1 MNQGLFR
8 LVFSKHLGMFV
19 PAPEVATAQT
29 AGSASSARSRR
40 RALLAMIMAM
50 LVSGEVMAE
59 IIPLPSS
66 GLVVGGG
73 NWVGAEIVGATPV
86 LTTIQQNAPQAIA
99 NWLKFNLAAGH
110 TLDINQQAGWSMLH
124 RIHDNDP
131 SIIAGTIT
139 GKGNNYF
146 LNNNGIIFAGTAQ
159 VNLGSIWAMTSS
171 SMTDTLFTQGFIN
184 NLAGETFSN
193 TGGFIKVEAGAKLT
207 AATGGKVV
215 LLAKDVEN
223 HGIIVTPEGQTI
235 LAAGEKV
242 YLKSQDNTA
251 NMLVEVDGGGTA
263 TNLGEILAERGNV
276 TLIGLAVN
284 QMGTIKATTSVRANG
299 SIHLLAR
306 DSVRTSQV
314 SIPANEGGGT
324 RAVFQAERFGT
335 VNIGAN
341 SVTEVEV
348 ETKNP
353 EKISNKVTL
362 PASNITVQGRSIDVQ
377 GKLLAKGGVVNI
389 NALADANPVGG
400 GLPIRVLLGD
410 TARIDVSGVDTTG
423 TMDQNQLVIRFYSEE
438 SKDTPLLK
446 GSPLLGQTLY
456 VDARKGTDLF
466 DITPYLDGQTQTI
479 AQRMSAGGTVNIT
492 SAGDVITKSGSVID
506 VSGGVIDYAAGV
518 IRESNLV
525 YNNKIVAISKADRN
539 TPYNSI
545 ADVITITD
553 PKTGMSESFDL
564 GMGGKYQQAYRQG
577 KDAGTVNITSS
588 GGAPVLEGSMVANT
602 RHDITQR
609 SQLPDGG
616 KFNLT
621 GSSQTLRVADRANT
635 LDASFQLGSNNTATE
650 AVVDTKMLDNGFN
663 HVQLTSMGDVIV
675 DKAISTAANGSVGLK
690 GDNVSINRNITTPG
704 GDITAT
710 TQTANGNVHVADN
723 VTLSTAGTWANDTR
737 GMQGAQQMPVAL
749 DGGNISLEGNHLTFG
764 QNTKLDTSAG
774 AWLNSKGE
782 LATGDGGNITLHS
795 GSEIVLPTQMQ
806 AYGFNKGGQL
816 AISTPSNVHIGGQDS
831 GTGFWLGADFFEQGG
846 FSHYAITSTDSN
858 SEFVVG
864 DTSGKASVIHPKMQT
879 LQITPGYAAQASASN
894 LSGTVAAPVMKAE
907 GLRAPAT
914 LAFAAYNNDFSFGT
928 LTVLENT
935 TIRTDIPDAAGN
947 VGKVTLT
954 AGKGL
959 HMLGSIITPAGDV
972 ALNLNGTPGAVGYDN
987 TQAIWLGERS
997 VIDVSGYYLRPPVQ
1011 TNNLLM
1017 ARVYDA
1023 GSVTLNANLG
1033 FVVAKEGSKIN
1044 VSGTSGQVDLGAN
1057 AQGRYISSTLY
1068 GAAGDIIVRAR
1079 EGALLDG
1086 DFIADVQGTGQ
1097 RGSFSLSL
1105 ESNATPIAINPAPPT
1120 GERVLT
1126 VTSQK
1131 QVQAGSLNA
1140 GDSLA
1145 AFEGK
1150 AQISTEQ
1157 LDKAQFDHVSLAS
1170 KSEGRDPSSS
1180 QHDRIQFEDGVRL
1193 KAGET
1198 LSLETPRLSVMNDGT
1213 VDLQASHIMMSSP
1226 SISNDIVAGN
1236 GLLRAT
1242 ADWID
1247 LSGHLNFSG
1256 INRAELTSRLDIRM
1270 RGHIDDNKGS
1280 LVTPGSLVMTGRQ
1293 LYPVTNSEY
1302 TIKADGAGS
1311 TVTVK
1316 SSGEKYKPVFSAGG
1330 KLTIQAEDIEQ
1341 DGVVLAPLGEL
1352 ALEATDTLTL
1362 GAGSLTSTSA
1372 AGLLIPYGVTR
1383 DGGSLWD
1390 LPGGATI
1397 GGKPM
1402 EKRITLSAPNVDMSA
1417 SNAVVDISGS
1427 GDTFAYEFIN
1437 GLGGSRD
1444 ILIDNPNTYAILPSL
1459 QGDYAP
1465 YDYNYYNY
1473 VERGG
1478 AAPAVGSSI
1487 YISGGNGIA
1496 AGYYTLMP
1504 ARYALLEGAY
1514 MVELQSGK
1522 GLLPGVSTT
1531 TFDGSILSSGFF
1543 SNVNQS
1549 SRATNWSTFRLTS
1562 GAVFRDPENS
1572 GIKVPAEYL
1581 LSSGNEFFTNE
1592 AKKNGTAVPRLA
1604 VDAGQLVLAASE
1616 RLSLGSTVKTDV
1628 GLNGRGAL
1636 VDIVSS
1642 RINVVSSVGPDNGAL
1657 QVTADALNKL
1667 NAESLLLGG
1676 RRNQGQEGL
1685 EITTVASE
1693 VNFANTGAE
1702 HELKVEEMLATAT
1715 DKVSVASDVR
1725 ISTKSS
1731 GQVTDS
1737 VVRVNGDG
1745 ALLGISGKRNLVY
1758 DRVATSGSTLG
1769 GTLDI
1774 AAGSQITAHESLV
1787 LDATGIA
1794 DVDGNLGFFAQE
1806 VNGQPVPHGSL
1817 TLVANNIL
1825 VGGADHALDGLRVD
1839 DSLLSS
1845 FGNLRRVTLNSRQN
1859 LNFYGDVS
1867 LGNANLDITINA
1879 AGISGHAVA
1888 GNADVTLTTGQ
1899 LTLRNSTGAVYT
1911 PASDVAGSKL
1921 NINAESIAIE
1931 GKGAA
1936 SPAGAGN
1943 FNIGGFEQV
1952 AMSSEGDTVFSG
1964 NGALAIS
1971 AQQVSLS
1978 SQRVTAATG
1987 TNYAV
1992 NVSQGSLS
2000 LAGSGSQPIQ
2010 ASNGIG
2016 AKLDLTAREMELGG
2030 NIELLAG
2037 QLKAKAT
2044 QGNLDVVA
2052 GANIN
2057 AGSKAVAFDKYT
2069 AHTPSGLVALQS
2081 DQGNIRVMDG
2091 AVVNVSGG
2099 SGGNAGTISMTARNG
2114 SVEVAANSLKGQAA
2128 EGNTGGSFLL
2138 DSKSITDFSTLNAAL
2153 NAGGFD
2159 ATRNLRLRD
2168 GDFNI
2173 AAADVVKA
2181 QNIILSADNGS
2192 FNLHGTLD
2200 ASGQQGGKVKV
2211 FAHND
2216 LNLKA
2221 GSKVLAKAE
2230 ASDGKGGDVL
2240 LSSDTGTI
2248 NAEVFSGGQRLA
2260 DAAVIDVSGNTKG
2273 EVTMRAERVGASG
2286 LKVATDAPAAI
2297 TGASKV
2303 VLESL
2308 KVINSGSTIN
2318 AATLATVSAD
2328 TTAFYSG
2335 AATTVGTYQA
2345 TSDGLAVIVAPH
2357 TEIRT
2362 TGTTTIGSDLN
2373 LATLSQGRDGSL
2385 TIRSTGN
2392 LVVNNSIGDGFANF
2406 TASAAIN
2413 TGESWN
2419 INLIAGA
2426 DMSAVNHMTTLSDS
2440 SMGNISLASGKVIRN
2455 GTGDIQIAASGNL
2468 TLANATSVIY
2478 TAGQQAPTLTG
2489 FTDPAGVNIAS
2500 NAYLTNGG
2508 DISINT
2514 GGDIT
2519 GALLDAS
2526 GRQQMVNN
2534 WLFRQGGG
2542 INNLQSSWWLRP
2554 DQFRQGVAALGG
2566 GNVNVNAGGNITNLS
2581 VSVPTTGRYVDA
2593 THYRIDGGGDIN
2605 VRAAGNINNGMYYAG
2620 RGDITLEAG
2629 GDIANTGNTFGTVIA
2644 LQDATAT
2651 VAAAGNVF
2659 IESVFNPTLFVQA
2672 NLNAPGTQVGS
2683 DTGLNAFF
2691 NTYSDRAA
2699 LDITALTGNVS
2710 FGNFFGGTAITSRIA
2725 TTATGTAL
2733 NSTNMASARAS
2744 LGLLPGTLGVTAYNG
2759 GISAFTESGLILM
2772 PSSLGNLSLLAA
2784 NDIQSKFIIMSDADP
2799 AKLPGVFSPVKA
2811 LNDATNSFGKLTD
2824 YVQLNHATIPL
2835 HTNNREEVVIV
2846 ARDGTI
2852 GKQDV
2857 ATYISLPKAA
2867 SIIAGLDILN
2877 LNAGRIMTNTST
2889 TLTFQGQLQNLS
2901 AGDLTIVKAG
2911 RDILQTSGVDSSYN
2925 LAGPGNF
2932 LFQAGRH
2939 FNLGASGGLNSV
2951 ANTINSYL
2959 PDTGASI
2966 TVLAGVGSGPKL
2978 ADYINAY
2985 INPNGDGPAVLAGNA
3000 EGMAAYRE
3008 ATLKAVAKY
3017 VRDLGDNTPGMT
3029 EEQAMT
3035 KYLALDHDKQA
3046 IFAYR
3051 HYSSELLASGEADAA
3066 LKATGESL
3074 VGVVR
3079 HKRGDD
3085 AVAMLFPRDVEY
3097 QGDLTLF
3104 DSKINTLRDGSID
3117 ILVPGG
3123 MVNVGI
3129 PGRAVRAGNGI
3140 VTENGGEIRAFAE
3153 TNFQVNQ
3160 SRVVTQFAN
3169 DMTIWVN
3176 NGNIDA
3182 GKGSRSAVAVPEQE
3196 IFTDAWG
3203 NMTRRMK
3210 GASAG
3215 SGIQVQSYD
3224 PDGPSGP
3231 LEAPSLE
3238 NVTTALITPRGTLD
3252 AGEAGIAGGRILAV
3266 ADRVLNAGNIVGTT
3280 TVGVPLASMGTLAG
3294 SLTGTSNVAS
3304 ATTASLGDMVNLPQN
3319 QDFSPKN
3326 ILPSFVSVEV
3336 LGLGNIVK

>member
-159 VNLGSIWAMTSS
+159 VNLGSVWAMTSS

-314 SIPANEGGGT
+314 TLDGGGT

-362 PASNITVQGRSIDVQ
+362 PASNITVQGHSIDVQ

-466 DITPYLDGQTQTI
+466 DITPYLEGQTQTI

-492 SAGDVITKSGSVID
+492 SAGDVITKSSSVID

-621 GSSQTLRVADRANT
+621 VGAQTLRVADRANT

-663 HVQLTSMGDVIV
+663 HVQLTSMGDVVV

-749 DGGNISLEGNHLTFG
+749 DGGNISLDGNHLTFG

-774 AWLNSKGE
+774 AWLNSKGA

-806 AYGFNKGGQL
+806 AYGFTKGGQL
-816 AISTPSNVHIGGQDS
+816 AISTLKNVHIGGQDS

-846 FSHYAITSTDSN
+846 FSHYAITSTGSN

-879 LQITPGYAAQASASN
+879 LQITPGYAAQASANN
-894 LSGTVAAPVMKAE
+894 LTGTVAAPVMKAE

-914 LAFAAYNNDFSFGT
+914 LAFAAYNNEFSFGT

-1023 GSVTLNANLG
+1023 GRVTFNANLG
-1033 FVVAKEGSKIN
+1033 FVVTKEGSKIN
-1044 VSGTSGQVDLGAN
+1044 VSGVSGQVDLGAN

-1140 GDSLA
+1140 GDSLT

-1226 SISNDIVAGN
+1226 SVSNDIVAGN

-1444 ILIDNPNTYAILPSL
+1444 ILLDNPNTYAILPSL

-1642 RINVVSSVGPDNGAL
+1642 RINVLSSVGPDNGTL

-1702 HELKVEEMLATAT
+1702 HELKVEELLATAT

-1745 ALLGISGKRNLVY
+1745 ALLGISGKHNLVY

-1774 AAGSQITAHESLV
+1774 AAGSQITAHESMV

-1794 DVDGNLGFFAQE
+1794 HVDGNLGFFAQE

-1817 TLVANNIL
+1817 TLGANNIL
-1825 VGGADHALDGLRVD
+1825 VGDADPALDGLRVD

-1845 FGNLRRVTLNSRQN
+1845 FGNLKRVTLNSRQN

-1867 LGNANLDITINA
+1867 LGNADLDITINA

-1899 LTLRNSTGAVYT
+1899 LTLKNSTGAVYT

-1952 AMSSEGDTVFSG
+1952 AMNSEGDTVFSG

-1992 NVSQGSLS
+1992 NASQGSLS
-2000 LAGSGSQPIQ
+2000 LAGNGSQPTQ

-2069 AHTPSGLVALQS
+2069 AHTPGGLVALQS

-2091 AVVNVSGG
+2091 AVVNVGGG
-2099 SGGNAGTISMTARNG
+2099 SGGNAGTISMIARNG

-2335 AATTVGTYQA
+2335 AATTAGTYQA

-2385 TIRSTGN
+2385 TIRSTGDLNVNGTISDGFNGVATTSTLGTGQSWSIN
-2392 LVVNNSIGDGFANF
+2392 LV
-2406 TASAAIN
+2406 
-2413 TGESWN
+2413 
-2419 INLIAGA
+2419 AGA
-2426 DMSAVNHMTTLSDS
+2426 DMSAANNMATLSDNTI
-2440 SMGNISLASGKVIRN
+2440 GNMTLANDKMIRT
-2455 GTGDIQIAASGNL
+2455 GTGDIHLAAAGKFTLGNG
-2468 TLANATSVIY
+2468 NSVIY
-2478 TAGQQAPTLTG
+2478 TAGRKADDLAGYTS
-2489 FTDPAGVNIAS
+2489 PAGATGVGS
-2500 NAYLTNGG
+2500 VGTAYLTNGG
-2508 DISINT
+2508 DITIET
-2514 GGDIT
+2514 GSDIT
-2519 GALLDAS
+2519 GALLDTT
-2526 GRQQMVNN
+2526 GRQQLINN

-2542 INNLQSSWWLRP
+2542 NSNLPVSWWLRT
-2554 DQFRQGVAALGG
+2554 DQFRQGVAAFGG
-2566 GNVNVNAGGNITNLS
+2566 GDVNVTSGGSVTNLS
-2581 VSVPTTGRYVDA
+2581 VSVPTTGRFVS
-2593 THYRIDGGGDIN
+2593 TSSNRTDGGGNIKVQAVGD
-2605 VRAAGNINNGMYYAG
+2605 INNGVYYAG
-2620 RGDITLEAG
+2620 RGDIALSAG

-2644 LQDATAT
+2644 LQDATASLSA
-2651 VAAAGNVF
+2651 VGNVF
-2659 IESVFNPTLFVQA
+2659 IEAVINPTLFAQSNV
-2672 NLNAPGTQVGS
+2672 NAPGAQSLTAN
-2683 DTGLNAFF
+2683 GLHSSF
-2691 NTYSDRAA
+2691 NTYSERAG
-2699 LDITALTGNVS
+2699 LDVSTLTGNVS
-2710 FGNFFGGTAITSRIA
+2710 FGDFYRNAITSKMATAAQGLLSTQSIA
-2725 TTATGTAL
+2725 IT
-2733 NSTNMASARAS
+2733 RAS
-2744 LGLLPGTLGVTAYNG
+2744 LGLMPGTLEVTAYNG
-2759 GISAFTESGLILM
+2759 SITAHSDAGLILM
-2772 PSSLGNLSLLAA
+2772 PSSQGSLSLLAGT
-2784 NDIQSKFIIMSDADP
+2784 DIQSPWIIMSDADP
-2799 AKLPGVFSPVKA
+2799 AKMPGVFSPVRS
-2811 LNDATNSFGKLTD
+2811 LNESSNSFGKLAD
-2824 YVQLNHATIPL
+2824 YVQLNHATTPL
-2835 HTNNREEVVIV
+2835 HSNNPQEVVIV

-2852 GKQDV
+2852 GKEDV
-2857 ATYISLPKAA
+2857 ATHISLPKAA

-2877 LNAGRIMTNTST
+2877 LSAGEIMTNTGT

-2911 RDILQTSGVDSSYN
+2911 RDILQTSQVKSSYN

-3066 LKATGESL
+3066 LKASGESL
-3074 VGVVR
+3074 AGVVR

-3085 AVAMLFPRDVEY
+3085 AVAMLFPRDIEY

>member
-8 LVFSKHLGMFV
+8 LIFSKHFGMFV
-19 PAPEVATAQT
+19 PVPEVVTAQA

-50 LVSGEVMAE
+50 LLSGEAVAE

-73 NWVGAEIVGATPV
+73 TWSGAEIVGATPV
-86 LTTIQQNAPQAIA
+86 LTTIQQTAPQAIA

-110 TLDINQQAGWSMLH
+110 TLDINQQSGWSMLH

-159 VNLGSIWAMTSS
+159 VNMGSIWAMTSS

-215 LLAKDVEN
+215 LLAKDVQN
-223 HGIIVTPEGQTI
+223 SGVIVTPEGQTI

-242 YLKSQDNTA
+242 YLKSQDNQA

-263 TNLGEILAERGNV
+263 TNLGQIVAERGNV

-306 DSVRTSQV
+306 DSVRTTQV
-314 SIPANEGGGT
+314 SIPATEGGGT

-348 ETKNP
+348 ETQNT

-362 PASNITVQGRSIDVQ
+362 PASNITVQGRNIDVN
-377 GKLLAKGGVVNI
+377 GTLSAKGGVVNI
-389 NALADANPVGG
+389 NALADANPTGG
-400 GLPIRVLLGD
+400 ATPIRVLLGD
-410 TARIDVSGVDTTG
+410 SARIDVSGVDTTG

-438 SKDTPLLK
+438 SKDTPILK
-446 GSPLLGQTLY
+446 GSPLLSQTLY

-466 DITPYLDGQTQTI
+466 DITPYLEGQTQTI
-479 AQRMSAGGTVNIT
+479 AQRMSAGGMVNIT

-621 GSSQTLRVADRANT
+621 VGAQTLRVADHVNT
-635 LDASFQLGSNNTATE
+635 LDDTFQIGSSNTATE
-650 AVVDTKMLDNGFN
+650 AVVDTRMLDNGFN

-690 GDNVSINRNITTPG
+690 GDNVSINKNITTPG

-749 DGGNISLEGNHLTFG
+749 NGGNITLDGNQLTFG

-795 GSEIVLPTQMQ
+795 GTEIVLPTQMQ

-816 AISTPSNVHIGGQDS
+816 AISTLKNVHVGGQDN

-846 FSHYAITSTDSN
+846 FSHYAITSAGSN
-858 SEFVVG
+858 SEFLVG

-879 LQITPGYAAQASASN
+879 LQITPGYAAQASANN
-894 LSGTVAAPVMKAE
+894 LTGTVAAPVMKAE

-914 LAFAAYNNDFSFGT
+914 LAFAAYNNEFSFGT

-935 TIRTDIPDAAGN
+935 TIRTDIPDVAGN

-972 ALNLNGTPGAVGYDN
+972 AFNLNGNPGAVGYDN

-1023 GSVTLNANLG
+1023 GTVTLNANLG

-1068 GAAGDIIVRAR
+1068 GAAGDIIIKAR

-1105 ESNATPIAINPAPPT
+1105 ESNATPIAINPVPPT

-1126 VTSQK
+1126 VTNQK
-1131 QVQAGSLNA
+1131 QVQAGNLNA

-1150 AQISTEQ
+1150 AQISTDQ
-1157 LDKAQFDHVSLAS
+1157 LDKARFDHVSLTS
-1170 KSEGRDPSSS
+1170 KSVSRDPASS

-1198 LSLETPRLSVMNDGT
+1198 LHLETPRLSVMNDGT
-1213 VDLQASHIMMSSP
+1213 VDLQASHIMMDSP
-1226 SISNDIVAGN
+1226 SISSDIVAGN

-1242 ADWID
+1242 ANWID

-1256 INRAELTSRLDIRM
+1256 INLAELTSRLDIRM
-1270 RGHIDDNKGS
+1270 RGQQDDNKGS
-1280 LVTPGSLVMTGRQ
+1280 LVTPGTLVMTGRQ

-1302 TIKADGAGS
+1302 TIKADGVGS
-1311 TVTVK
+1311 RVTVK

-1352 ALEATDTLTL
+1352 ALEATDSLTL

-1427 GDTFAYEFIN
+1427 GDTFAYEFIK

-1444 ILIDNPNTYAILPSL
+1444 ILVDNPNTYAILPSL

-1473 VERGG
+1473 VGRTG
-1478 AAPAVGSSI
+1478 AAPSVGTSI

-1522 GLLPGVSTT
+1522 GLLPGASTT
-1531 TFDGSILSSGFF
+1531 TFDGSILSSGYF

-1592 AKKNGTAVPRLA
+1592 AKKQGTAVPRLA

-1642 RINVVSSVGPDNGAL
+1642 RINVVSSVGPDNGTL

-1667 NAESLLLGG
+1667 NAGSLLLGG
-1676 RRNQGQEGL
+1676 RRSQGQEG
-1685 EITTVASE
+1685 IAINTVASE

-1702 HELKVEEMLATAT
+1702 HALEVEELLATAT

-1725 ISTKSS
+1725 ISTKAS

-1745 ALLGISGKRNLVY
+1745 ALLGISGKYNLVY
-1758 DRVATSGSTLG
+1758 DRVGTSGSTLG

-1787 LDATGIA
+1787 LDATGAA
-1794 DVDGNLGFFAQE
+1794 DVEGNLGFFAQE

-1817 TLVANNIL
+1817 TLGANNIL
-1825 VGGADHALDGLRVD
+1825 VGDADASLDGLRVD

-1845 FGNLRRVTLNSRQN
+1845 FGNLKRVTLNSRQN
-1859 LNFYGDVS
+1859 INFYGDVS
-1867 LGNANLDITINA
+1867 LGNPDLNITINA

-1888 GNADVTLTTGQ
+1888 GNADVTLTTSQ
-1899 LTLRNSTGAVYT
+1899 LTLRNSTGAVNT
-1911 PASDVAGSKL
+1911 PVTNVAGSQL
-1921 NINAESIAIE
+1921 TINAGSIAIE

-1952 AMSSEGDTVFSG
+1952 AMNSEGDAVFSG
-1964 NGALAIS
+1964 NGKLDIS

-1987 TNYAV
+1987 TVYAV
-1992 NVSQGSLS
+1992 NASQGSLS
-2000 LAGSGSQPIQ
+2000 LSLSGNGSQPTQ
-2010 ASNGIG
+2010 ASTGIG
-2016 AKLDLTAREMELGG
+2016 AKLDLTAHEMELGG

-2044 QGNLDVVA
+2044 QGNLDVAA

-2069 AHTPSGLVALQS
+2069 AHTPGGLVALQS
-2081 DQGNIRVMDG
+2081 DQGNIRVMGG
-2091 AVVNVSGG
+2091 AVVNVGGG
-2099 SGGNAGTISMTARNG
+2099 SGGNGGTISMTARNG
-2114 SVEVAANSLKGQAA
+2114 NVEVAANTLKGQAA

-2138 DSKSITDFSTLNAAL
+2138 DSKTITDFSTLNAAL

-2173 AAADVVKA
+2173 AAADMVKA

-2221 GSKVLAKAE
+2221 GSKILAKAE
-2230 ASDGKGGDVL
+2230 ASDGQGGDVL

-2248 NAEVFSGGQRLA
+2248 NAEVFSGGQRMA

-2273 EVTMRAERVGASG
+2273 EATMRAERVGAAG
-2286 LKVATDAPAAI
+2286 LKVDTGAPAAI
-2297 TGASKV
+2297 TGANKV

-2318 AATLATVSAD
+2318 AATLTGGD
-2328 TTAFYSG
+2328 TAAFYG
-2335 AATTVGTYQA
+2335 AAGTVAGTYEA

-2362 TGTTTIGSDLN
+2362 TGTTSIGSDLN
-2373 LATLSQGRDGSL
+2373 LATLSQGREGSL
-2385 TIRSTGN
+2385 TIRSTGDLN
-2392 LVVNNSIGDGFANF
+2392 VNGTISDGFNGVAANS
-2406 TASAAIN
+2406 TLG
-2413 TGESWN
+2413 TLQSWN
-2419 INLIAGA
+2419 INLVAGA
-2426 DMSAVNHMTTLSDS
+2426 DMSAANNMTTVSDNTV
-2440 SMGNISLASGKVIRN
+2440 GNITLANNKMIRT
-2455 GTGDIQIAASGNL
+2455 GTGDINIAAAGKL
-2468 TLANATSVIY
+2468 TLGNASSVIY
-2478 TAGQQAPTLTG
+2478 TAGQKANDVTG
-2489 FTDPAGVNIAS
+2489 FINPTGSTGVGS
-2500 NAYLTNGG
+2500 VGSAYLTNGG
-2508 DISINT
+2508 DITIET
-2514 GGDIT
+2514 GNDIT
-2519 GALLDAS
+2519 GALLTAN
-2526 GRQQMVNN
+2526 GNQQLMNS
-2534 WLFRQGGG
+2534 WLFRRGGG
-2542 INNLQSSWWLRP
+2542 NSNLPVSWWLRTEL
-2554 DQFRQGVAALGG
+2554 FKQGVAAMGG
-2566 GNVNVNAGGNITNLS
+2566 GNVSVNSGGNITNLS
-2581 VSVPTTGRYVDA
+2581 VAVPTTGRFVDA
-2593 THYRIDGGGDIN
+2593 SNYSIDGGGNID
-2605 VRAAGNINNGMYYAG
+2605 VQAAGNINNGVYYAG
-2620 RGDITLEAG
+2620 RGHVGLQAG
-2629 GDIANTGNTFGTVIA
+2629 GDIANAGNTFGTMIA
-2644 LQDATAT
+2644 LQDATAS
-2651 VAAAGNVF
+2651 VAATGSIF
-2659 IESVFNPTLFVQA
+2659 LESVFNPTLFAQA
-2672 NLNAPGTQVGS
+2672 ATNVPTAQVAQNVGAS
-2683 DTGLNAFF
+2683 AFF
-2691 NTYSDRAA
+2691 NTYSAA
-2699 LDITALTGNVS
+2699 SALKLSALTGNVI
-2710 FGNFFGGTAITSRIA
+2710 FGNPSGTTITSKLP
-2725 TTATGTAL
+2725 TATADGSFT
-2733 NSTNMASARAS
+2733 TQS
-2744 LGLLPGTLGVTAYNG
+2744 LDIGRSNLLLLPGTLDVTAYNG
-2759 GISAFTESGLILM
+2759 SISAPAGLTMM
-2772 PSSLGNLSLLAA
+2772 PSDLGNLSLLAA
-2784 NDIQSKFIIMSDADP
+2784 NDIQAQWIVMSDADMSR
-2799 AKLPGVFSPVKA
+2799 LPGVYNPVRA
-2811 LNDATNSFGKLTD
+2811 TNDAINSFGWLTH
-2824 YVQLNHATIPL
+2824 YVLSNHATTPL
-2835 HTNNREEVVIV
+2835 HSNNPREISIV
-2846 ARDGTI
+2846 ARDGSI
-2852 GKQDV
+2852 GTLGS
-2857 ATYISLPKAA
+2857 ATHVNLPKAA
-2867 SIIAGLDILN
+2867 SIIAGLDIIN
-2877 LNAGRIMTNTST
+2877 LNTGTILINLGST
-2889 TLTFQGQLQNLS
+2889 ARFQGQLQNLA

-2911 RDILQTSGVDSSYN
+2911 RDILQTSDVDSSYN

-2932 LFQAGRH
+2932 LFQAGRN

-2951 ANTINSYL
+2951 ANTINTYL
-2959 PDTGASI
+2959 PGVGASI
-2966 TVLAGVGSGPKL
+2966 TALAGVGSGPKL

-2985 INPNGDGPAVLAGNA
+2985 INPNGNGPAVLAGNTA
-3000 EGMAAYRE
+3000 GMAAYRE

-3017 VRDLGDNTPGMT
+3017 VRDLGGNAPGMT
-3029 EEQAMT
+3029 DEQAMT
-3035 KYLALDHDKQA
+3035 KYLAMDHDKQA

-3066 LKATGESL
+3066 LKASGESL
-3074 VGVVR
+3074 AGVVR

-3085 AVAMLFPRDVEY
+3085 AVAMLFPRDIEY

-3210 GASAG
+3210 GASSG

-3231 LEAPSLE
+3231 LQAPSLDD
-3238 NVTTALITPRGTLD
+3238 VTTALITPRGTLD

-3280 TVGVPLASMGTLAG
+3280 TVGVPLASLGTLAG
-3294 SLTGTSNVAS
+3294 TLTGASNVAS
-3304 ATTASLGDMVNLPQN
+3304 ATTASLGDLVNLPQN

-3326 ILPSFVSVEV
+3326 VLPSLVSVEV
-3336 LGLGNIVK
+3336 LGLGNIMK

>member
-40 RALLAMIMAM
+40 RALLAVIMAM

-159 VNLGSIWAMTSS
+159 VNLGSVWAMTSS

-242 YLKSQDNTA
+242 YLKSQDNQA

-263 TNLGEILAERGNV
+263 TNLGEILAQRGNV

-314 SIPANEGGGT
+314 SLEGGGT

-341 SVTEVEV
+341 SVTEVAV
-348 ETKNP
+348 ETDNP

-400 GLPIRVLLGD
+400 GQPIRVLLGD

-438 SKDTPLLK
+438 AKDTPLLK

-456 VDARKGTDLF
+456 VDARKGTSLF
-466 DITPYLDGQTQTI
+466 DITPYLEGQTQTI

-518 IRESNLV
+518 IRESSLV

-545 ADVITITD
+545 ADVLTITD

-621 GSSQTLRVADRANT
+621 VGSQTLRVADRANT
-635 LDASFQLGSNNTATE
+635 LDASFQLGSNNAATE

-663 HVQLTSMGDVIV
+663 HIQLTSMGDVIV

-690 GDNVSINRNITTPG
+690 GDNISINKNITTPG

-749 DGGNISLEGNHLTFG
+749 DGGNITLDGNQLTFG

-782 LATGDGGNITLHS
+782 LATGGGGNITLHS
-795 GSEIVLPTQMQ
+795 GTEIVLPTQMQ

-816 AISTPSNVHIGGQDS
+816 AISTLKNVHIGGQDS

-846 FSHYAITSTDSN
+846 FSHYAITSTGSN

-879 LQITPGYAAQASASN
+879 LQITPGYAAQASANN
-894 LSGTVAAPVMKAE
+894 LTGTVAAPVMKSA

-914 LAFAAYNNDFSFGT
+914 LAFAAYNNEFSFGT

-935 TIRTDIPDAAGN
+935 TIRTDIPDVVGN

-972 ALNLNGTPGAVGYDN
+972 AFNLNGNPGAVGYDN

-1023 GSVTLNANLG
+1023 GTVTLNANLG

-1068 GAAGDIIVRAR
+1068 GAAGDIIIKAR

-1157 LDKAQFDHVSLAS
+1157 IDKAQFDHVSLAS
-1170 KSEGRDPSSS
+1170 KSESRDPSSS

-1198 LSLETPRLSVMNDGT
+1198 LHLETPRLSVMNDGT

-1270 RGHIDDNKGS
+1270 RGQVDDNKGS

-1311 TVTVK
+1311 TVKVK

-1437 GLGGSRD
+1437 GLGGSKD

-1642 RINVVSSVGPDNGAL
+1642 RINVVSSVGPDNGTL
-1657 QVTADALNKL
+1657 QVTAEALNKL

-1702 HELKVEEMLATAT
+1702 HELKVEELLATAT

-1725 ISTKSS
+1725 LSTKSS

-1745 ALLGISGKRNLVY
+1745 ALLGISGKHNLVY

-1794 DVDGNLGFFAQE
+1794 HVDGNLGFFAQE

-1817 TLVANNIL
+1817 TLGANNIL
-1825 VGGADHALDGLRVD
+1825 VGDADPALDGLRVD

-1867 LGNANLDITINA
+1867 LGNADLDITINA

-1888 GNADVTLTTGQ
+1888 GNADVTLITGQ
-1899 LTLRNSTGAVYT
+1899 LTLKNSTGAVYT
-1911 PASDVAGSKL
+1911 PVSDVAGSKL
-1921 NINAESIAIE
+1921 NINAGSIAIE

-1943 FNIGGFEQV
+1943 FNVGGFEQV
-1952 AMSSEGDTVFSG
+1952 AMNSEGGTVFSG

-1992 NVSQGSLS
+1992 NASQGSLS
-2000 LAGSGSQPIQ
+2000 LTGNGSQPTQ

-2069 AHTPSGLVALQS
+2069 AHTPGGLVALQS
-2081 DQGNIRVMDG
+2081 DHGNIRVMDG
-2091 AVVNVSGG
+2091 AVVNVGGG

-2138 DSKSITDFSTLNAAL
+2138 DSKTMTDFSTLNAAL

-2211 FAHND
+2211 FARND

-2318 AATLATVSAD
+2318 AATLATVNAD

-2335 AATTVGTYQA
+2335 AGTTADTYQA

-2385 TIRSTGN
+2385 TIRSTGDLNVNGTISDGFNGVATTSTLGTGQSWSIN
-2392 LVVNNSIGDGFANF
+2392 LV
-2406 TASAAIN
+2406 
-2413 TGESWN
+2413 
-2419 INLIAGA
+2419 AGA
-2426 DMSAVNHMTTLSDS
+2426 DMSAANYMATLSDNTI
-2440 SMGNISLASGKVIRN
+2440 GNMTLANDKMIRT
-2455 GTGDIQIAASGNL
+2455 GTGDIHLAAAGKFTLGNG
-2468 TLANATSVIY
+2468 NSVIY
-2478 TAGQQAPTLTG
+2478 TAGRKADDLAGYTSPTGATG
-2489 FTDPAGVNIAS
+2489 IGSVGT
-2500 NAYLTNGG
+2500 AYLTNGG
-2508 DISINT
+2508 DITIET
-2514 GGDIT
+2514 GSDIT
-2519 GALLDAS
+2519 GALLDTT
-2526 GRQQMVNN
+2526 GRQQLINN

-2542 INNLQSSWWLRP
+2542 NSNLPVSWWLRT
-2554 DQFRQGVAALGG
+2554 DQFRQGVAAFGG
-2566 GNVNVNAGGNITNLS
+2566 GDVNVTSGGSVTNLS
-2581 VSVPTTGRYVDA
+2581 VSVPTTGRFVS
-2593 THYRIDGGGDIN
+2593 TSSNRTDGGGNIK
-2605 VRAAGNINNGMYYAG
+2605 VQAAGDINNGVYYAG
-2620 RGDITLEAG
+2620 RGDIALSAG

-2644 LQDATAT
+2644 LQDATASLSA
-2651 VAAAGNVF
+2651 VGDVF
-2659 IESVFNPTLFVQA
+2659 IEAVINPTLFAQSNV
-2672 NLNAPGTQVGS
+2672 NAPGAQSLTAN
-2683 DTGLNAFF
+2683 GLHSSF
-2691 NTYSDRAA
+2691 NTYSERAG
-2699 LDITALTGNVS
+2699 LEVSSLTGNVS
-2710 FGNFFGGTAITSRIA
+2710 FGDFYRNAITNKMATAAQGLLSTQSIA
-2725 TTATGTAL
+2725 IT
-2733 NSTNMASARAS
+2733 RAS
-2744 LGLLPGTLGVTAYNG
+2744 LGLMPGTLEVTAYNG
-2759 GISAFTESGLILM
+2759 SIKAHSDAGLILM
-2772 PSSLGNLSLLAA
+2772 PSSLGNLSLLAGA
-2784 NDIQSKFIIMSDADP
+2784 DIQSPWIIMSDADP
-2799 AKLPGVFSPVKA
+2799 AKLPGVFSPVRS
-2811 LNDATNSFGKLTD
+2811 LNEASNSFGKLAD
-2824 YVQLNHATIPL
+2824 YVQLNHATTPL
-2835 HTNNREEVVIV
+2835 HINNPQEVVIV

-2852 GKQDV
+2852 GKEDV
-2857 ATYISLPKAA
+2857 ATHISLPKAA

-2877 LNAGRIMTNTST
+2877 LNAGEITTNTGAS
-2889 TLTFQGQLQNLS
+2889 LTYQGQLQNLS
-2901 AGDLTIVKAG
+2901 ANNLTIVKAG
-2911 RDILQTSGVDSSYN
+2911 RDILQTSAVDSSYN

-3000 EGMAAYRE
+3000 ESMAAYRE

-3017 VRDLGDNTPGMT
+3017 VRDLGDNAPGMT
-3029 EEQAMT
+3029 DEQAMT

-3066 LKATGESL
+3066 LKASGESL
-3074 VGVVR
+3074 AGVVR

-3085 AVAMLFPRDVEY
+3085 AVAMLFPRDIEY

-3304 ATTASLGDMVNLPQN
+3304 ATTATLGDMVNLPQN